1 MLPSLD
7 SVLTIA
13 SLDPFTLDT
22 PPEESRQRLLS
33 FPLGVRGNS
42 LLPLEQITEILRIN
56 LSDILRVPETP
67 SCVLGAYNWRGDMLW
82 LVDLEQLIG
91 CSPLREQC
99 SRNNCQPT
107 TVIVRMRGFNVGLV
121 VRQVNDI
128 ELHDLQELLPPKQGL
143 FAKELLPFIEGY
155 LPEGS
160 TVLNLQAIDEFFSNL
175 EI

>member
-13 SLDPFTLDT
+13 SLDSLTLDT

-33 FPLGVRGNS
+33 FPLGTQNNS

-91 CSPLREQC
+91 CSSLSEKC
-99 SRNNCQPT
+99 SPTNSQPT
-107 TVIVRMRGFNVGLV
+107 AVVVQMQDFNVGLV

-128 ELHDLQELLPPKQGL
+128 ELHDLQELLTPKQGL

-160 TVLNLQAIDEFFSNL
+160 TVLNLKAINEFFSNL